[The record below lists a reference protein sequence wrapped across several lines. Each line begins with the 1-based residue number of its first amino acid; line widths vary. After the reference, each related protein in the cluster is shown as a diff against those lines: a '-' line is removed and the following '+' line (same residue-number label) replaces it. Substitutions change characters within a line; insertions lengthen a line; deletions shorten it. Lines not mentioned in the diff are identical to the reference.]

1 MEFAMSAAT
10 ATPGST
16 GAGLASTA
24 QHERGQR
31 FAQLLQA
38 EPQREN
44 FYADASAASPSTSNP
59 VSTFVSQFNPS
70 EFLPDVLP
78 DALQAESW
86 HGAGG
91 HEMSAV
97 ESFQMT
103 NDRMIAFQGE
113 ILRMSLMV
121 EMVGSAKQGVTTI
134 FQQQG

>member
-1 MEFAMSAAT
+1 MELAMSTAT
-10 ATPGST
+10 ATLGAT

-24 QHERGQR
+24 QQDRGQR

-44 FYADASAASPSTSNP
+44 FYADAPASSQSTSTT

-70 EFLPDVLP
+70 EFLPNVLP
-78 DALQAESW
+78 EALQAQSW
-86 HGAGG
+86 DAPER
-91 HEMSAV
+91 EMSAF
-97 ESFQMT
+97 ESFQRT
-103 NDRMIAFQGE
+103 NDHMIAFQGE

>member
-1 MEFAMSAAT
+1 MELAMSAAT
-10 ATPGST
+10 ATPGAT

-24 QHERGQR
+24 QQERGQR

-44 FYADASAASPSTSNP
+44 FYADAPASSQSTSNP

-70 EFLPDVLP
+70 EFLPDVMP
-78 DALQAESW
+78 DALQPGNWDAP
-86 HGAGG
+86 GR
-91 HEMSAV
+91 EMSPF
-97 ESFQMT
+97 ESFQRT
-103 NDRMIAFQGE
+103 NDHMIAFQSE